1 MAKRIE
7 STISALQRSLT
18 PVHDDSMQSTVPMK
32 QSHSLPEDV
41 LTQISDI
48 DRQEQQVK
56 GITTELMGLSKTS
69 TDYADV
75 LMYDAGRALACVFS
89 SVDPYVLVKARYK
102 CQLGKEYDSYE
113 QLHNEL
119 SGYQQSINAFSEAIS
134 ARKNALY
141 AHLCDTEHGRPPTK
155 SKQTSGLLNHILYA
169 IYRVLALRLPLYAY
183 VNHWLSLPIILG
195 LSAFTLYYVSGLI
208 AVVYGGGLGASVLG
222 VIYRAMLFSN
232 LEWTLRFMSSI
243 RMISLFFS
251 RFSGNFDWA
260 QFKYAL
266 SPDRFDWSKA
276 VLGFVVDFG
285 MKVLIFYPYF
295 LVYGAPNFG
304 WPWLVSALISVVWLG
319 VQTLT
324 EEVEF
329 RRSAVERHQG
339 VLAKSI
345 NLIIMPVL
353 FAFGHFRNPELA
365 VYNGNF
371 WAKIAAVSNYAIPGF
386 AWALI
391 ASFSGGLEFTWGMHF
406 ANNLF
411 LAVMIGFYPSVIVSI
426 PLLVVSAPWS
436 STKTAPFSHV
446 KTAGQ
451 AAMVWLNA
459 VVSALKSVVVPYFA
473 LLSQRTLYA
482 PEPAQQYVTVDDLRE
497 KHRRLSTSSKPEQC
511 LAGSKNASRTDH
523 SSLFSSMHQIVSK
536 VAQSL
541 DLFRPAL
548 LVSR

>member
-1 MAKRIE
+1 MTKVIE
-7 STISALQRSLT
+7 SAICALQRSLT
-18 PVHDDSMQSTVPMK
+18 PVGDDSMQSTVSMK
-32 QSHSLPEDV
+32 QCHTLPEDV
-41 LTQISDI
+41 LTQIVEI
-48 DRQEQQVK
+48 DNQEQQIEAV
-56 GITTELMGLSKTS
+56 TTALMGLSKTS

-102 CQLGKEYDSYE
+102 CQLGKQYDSYE
-113 QLHNEL
+113 LHHNKL
-119 SGYQQSINAFSEAIS
+119 SGYQQSINAISEAIS
-134 ARKNALY
+134 ARKNVLY
-141 AHLCDTEHGRPPTK
+141 AHLCDAEHGRPLTK

-183 VNHWLSLPIILG
+183 VNNWLSLPIILG
-195 LSAFTLYYVSGLI
+195 LSAFTLYYMSGLI
-208 AVVYGGGLGASVLG
+208 AVVYGGFLGASALG
-222 VIYRAMLFSN
+222 TIYRKMMFSH
-232 LEWTLRFMSSI
+232 LYWTLRFMSSI

-251 RFSGNFDWA
+251 RFSGNFDWT
-260 QFKYAL
+260 QFKFAL

-276 VLGFVVDFG
+276 VLGFVVQFG
-285 MKVLIFYPYF
+285 SLALICWPYF

-304 WPWLVSALISVVWLG
+304 WPWLVSALICVVELG
-319 VQTLT
+319 VQTLA

-339 VLAKSI
+339 MLAKSI

-365 VYNGNF
+365 VYSGNF
-371 WAKIAAVSNYAIPGF
+371 WAKIAAVSGYAIPGF

-391 ASFSGGLEFTWGMHF
+391 AYFSGGLEFTWGMHF
-406 ANNLF
+406 AHNLF
-411 LAVMIGFYPSVIVSI
+411 LAVLIGFYPSVVVSI

-436 STKTAPFSHV
+436 STKTAPFSNV

-511 LAGSKNASRTDH
+511 LAGAKNASGTDH